1 MPSIQAEQ
9 RRGRR
14 IRRGAIALVLLLVA
28 FGASGAWLLR
38 RDAVVETQN
47 DLRRLSVILA
57 EQAAQA
63 FQAADLVLRAVAEQ
77 VEQSVASAEE
87 GILPDFS
94 TPVAHTALARRME
107 NLPQVEALTMLDAD
121 GVSINAS
128 RVFPSRRT
136 PLADRS
142 YFRHFAQTDDRGA
155 FVSEAV
161 TNRVNGARTVYLAR
175 RLVAADDAFVG
186 VVNAAINLNY
196 FNDFFAAAGFEAG
209 TGVTLVRAD
218 GRVLKRFPVPLVDDL
233 SERLLTR
240 AWYTAAAAGG
250 GAYRSP
256 GTSDGRGPRFV
267 HVRPI
272 PGFALFINASRLEA
286 DALARWRQQAMALGL
301 AVLVGS
307 LLIGLLAMLLT
318 RQFAL
323 IDRSHRRIEEDAIA
337 LRTSEALLRDETTL
351 LEASEERLTRTS
363 QILRTTLE
371 NMNQGIIMV
380 DSAGIVAVSNRRAGV
395 LLGLPEAMLAPP
407 IPFAEIAAHQ
417 VQSGEFDAMAAAQ
430 REVHGTGSL
439 PLDESTYERRRPN
452 GTTLEIRSVPLPGG
466 GMVRTYTD
474 ITARAEAEG
483 MLALAASH
491 DQLSGLANRNG
502 FGQRLDRA
510 LIAAQRGGATLA
522 VLCLDLDGFKAVND
536 THGHEVG
543 DLLLQRVAICMRDV
557 VREDDLLARM
567 GGDEFSVVLAN
578 GDAAR
583 AAQVAR
589 RLLEA
594 VRQPHLLGGHH
605 VMVGVSIG
613 IAVYPLDGGT
623 VEQLLRNGDAA
634 LYQAK
639 AGGRNRW
646 CAYASD
652 VGDRKRHRMALESD
666 LREAVEKHQ
675 FSLAYQPICD
685 AVTTEPVAFEAL
697 LRWNHPLRG
706 TVSPGEFVPLAEQTG
721 LIVDLGRWALEA
733 ACAEAAAW
741 ALPMRIAVNLS
752 PAQFRDPGLLGFITD
767 MLARTGL
774 AATRLE
780 LELTEGL
787 LLEQTEGVV
796 GVMQALRDLGVRM
809 VLDDFGTANSNLSYL
824 RGFPFDAVKID
835 RSFLRALSSDRQARA
850 LVEAMLTMSHALGL
864 DMVGEGVET
873 QEQLSMLRHLQ
884 CDRVQGYLLGRP
896 EPAEVAR
903 EGLWQRAARRADAGA
918 RLAAAG

>member
-1 MPSIQAEQ
+1 MPCIQAEK
-9 RRGRR
+9 RRARR
-14 IRRGAIALVLLLVA
+14 IRRGAIALVLLLFA
-28 FGASGAWLLR
+28 FGVGGTWLLR
-38 RDAVVETQN
+38 RDAVDEIQN
-47 DLRRLSVILA
+47 ELRRQSVILA

-87 GILPDFS
+87 GILPDFG
-94 TPVAHTALARRME
+94 TLAAHAALARRME

-121 GVSINAS
+121 GISINAS

-136 PLADRS
+136 SLADRS
-142 YFRHFAQTDDRGA
+142 YFRHFAQTDDRRA

-175 RLVAADDAFVG
+175 RLVAADGAFVG

-196 FNDFFAAAGFEAG
+196 FNDFFVAAGFEAG

-218 GRVLKRFPVPLVDDL
+218 GRVLKRYPVSPIDDIDEQL
-233 SERLLTR
+233 TTR
-240 AWYTAAAAGG
+240 AWYTVSALGG
-250 GAYRSP
+250 GAYHSSIA
-256 GTSDGRGPRFV
+256 SDGREPRFV
-267 HVRPI
+267 HVRAI
-272 PGFALFINASRLEA
+272 PGFGLFINANRLEA
-286 DALARWRQQAMALGL
+286 DALARWRQQAMGLGL
-301 AVLVGS
+301 AVVLGS
-307 LLIGLLAMLLT
+307 LLISLLAVLLT
-318 RQFAL
+318 RQFAV
-323 IDRSHRRIEEDAIA
+323 IDRSHRRIEEDTIA
-337 LRTSEALLRDETTL
+337 LR
-351 LEASEERLTRTS
+351 ASEERLTRTT

-380 DSAGIVAVSNRRAGV
+380 DGAGIVAVSNRRAAV
-395 LLGLPEAMLAPP
+395 LLDLPEAMLAEP
-407 IPFAEIAAHQ
+407 IAFAEIGAHQ
-417 VQSGEFDAMAAAQ
+417 VRSGEFDGMTAAQ
-430 REVHGTGSL
+430 REAHSVGILSL
-439 PLDESTYERRRPN
+439 NESSYERRRPN

-491 DQLSGLANRNG
+491 DQLTGLANRNG

-510 LIAAQRGGATLA
+510 LIAAQRSGATLA

-543 DLLLQRVAICMRDV
+543 DLLLQRVAGCMREAL
-557 VREDDLLARM
+557 RGDDLLARM

-578 GDAAR
+578 GDAAS

-594 VRQPHLLGGHH
+594 VRQPHLIGGHR

-613 IAVYPLDGGT
+613 IATYPLDGST

-652 VGDRKRHRMALESD
+652 VGDRERHRMALASD
-666 LREAVEKHQ
+666 LREAVGTRQ
-675 FSLAYQPICD
+675 FTMAYQPICD
-685 AVTTEPVAFEAL
+685 VTTSEPVAFEAL

-706 TVSPGEFVPLAEQTG
+706 AVPPGEFIPLAEQTG
-721 LIVDLGRWALEA
+721 LIVELGRWALET

-741 ALPMRIAVNLS
+741 ALPATVAVNLS
-752 PAQFRDPGLLGFITD
+752 PAQFRDPNLLGFITD
-767 MLARTGL
+767 VLARTGL

-796 GVMQALRDLGVRM
+796 GVMQALRELGVRM

-824 RGFPFDAVKID
+824 RGFPFDVVKID
-835 RSFLRALSSDRQARA
+835 RSFLRALNSDRQARA
-850 LVEAMLTMSHALGL
+850 LLEAMLTMARALGL
-864 DMVGEGVET
+864 DVVGEGVET
-873 QEQLSMLRHLQ
+873 PEQLSMLRHLQ

-896 EPAEVAR
+896 EPAEVVR
-903 EGLWQRAARRADAGA
+903 EGLWQRASRRGDVVKRTEVAV
-918 RLAAAG
+918 

>member
-1 MPSIQAEQ
+1 MPCILAEKRQA
-9 RRGRR
+9 RR
-14 IRRGAIALVLLLVA
+14 IRRGAIALVLLLIAV
-28 FGASGAWLLR
+28 GASSALILR
-38 RDAVVETQN
+38 RAAVIETQN

-57 EQAAQA
+57 EQAAQS
-63 FQAADLVLRAVAEQ
+63 FQAADRVLRAVAEQ
-77 VEQSVASAEE
+77 VAQDVASAEE
-87 GILPDFS
+87 GIAPDFG
-94 TPVAHTALARRME
+94 TQAAHIALARRME
-107 NLPQVEALTMLDAD
+107 NLPQVEALTMVGSD
-121 GVSINAS
+121 GISVNAT

-136 PLADRS
+136 LLADRS
-142 YFRHFAQTDDRGA
+142 YFRHFAETDDRGA
-155 FVSEAV
+155 FVSELV
-161 TNRVNGARTVYLAR
+161 TNRVNGGRTVYLAR
-175 RLVAADDAFVG
+175 RLLAADDAFVG

-196 FNDFFAAAGFEAG
+196 FNEFFAAAGFEDG
-209 TGVTLVRAD
+209 TGVTLARAD
-218 GRVLKRFPVPLVDDL
+218 GSVLKRFPMSPDDNVA
-233 SERLLTR
+233 ERMLTP
-240 AWYTAAAAGG
+240 AWYTTTAAGG
-250 GAYRSP
+250 GGYRSP
-256 GTSDGRGPRFV
+256 GTADGRGPRFV
-267 HVRPI
+267 QVRPI
-272 PGFALFINASRLEA
+272 PGFGLFINATRQEA
-286 DALARWRQQAMALGL
+286 EALARWRQQAVALTL
-301 AVLVGS
+301 AVLFGS
-307 LLIGLLAMLLT
+307 LLTGLLALLLT

-323 IDRSHRRIEEDAIA
+323 IARSHRRIEMDSMA
-337 LRTSEALLRDETTL
+337 LRASEARLRDETTA
-351 LEASEERLTRTS
+351 LEASEERLTQAT

-371 NMNQGIIMV
+371 HMNQGIILV
-380 DSAGIVAVSNRRAGV
+380 DGQGIVAVSNRRAG
-395 LLGLPEAMLAPP
+395 LLLDLPGAMLAGGT
-407 IPFAEIAAHQ
+407 PFAEINAHQ
-417 VQSGEFDAMAAAQ
+417 VRCGEFEALTAAQ
-430 REVHGTGSL
+430 RKTFGTGRL
-439 PLDESTYERRRPN
+439 PVHETTYERRRPN
-452 GTTLEIRSVPLPGG
+452 GTTLEIRSVPLPDG

-491 DQLSGLANRNG
+491 DQLTGLANRNG

-510 LIAAQRGGATLA
+510 LIGAQRGATTLA

-536 THGHEVG
+536 TYGHEVG
-543 DLLLQRVAICMRDV
+543 DLLLQRVAACMRDV

-567 GGDEFSVVLAN
+567 GGDEFSVVLAQ

-589 RLLEA
+589 RLLDA
-594 VRQPHLLGGHH
+594 VRQPHLLGGHR

-652 VGDRKRHRMALESD
+652 VGDRERHRMALESD
-666 LREAVEKHQ
+666 LRDAVEQRQ
-675 FSLAYQPICD
+675 FTLAYQPICD
-685 AVTTEPVAFEAL
+685 VITTEPVAFEAL
-697 LRWNHPLRG
+697 LRWTHPLRG
-706 TVSPGEFVPLAEQTG
+706 AVSPGEFVPLAEQTG
-721 LIVDLGRWALEA
+721 MILDLGRWALEA

-741 ALPMRIAVNLS
+741 ALPVRIAVNLS
-752 PAQFRDPGLLGFITD
+752 PAQFRDPGLLDFITD

-850 LVEAMLTMSHALGL
+850 LVEAMLTMSRALGL
-864 DMVGEGVET
+864 DVVGEGVET

-896 EPAEVAR
+896 EPAEIAR
-903 EGLWQRAARRADAGA
+903 EGLWQRAARRPDAGA